1 MCSNRFM
8 GVVFFTSGFSIVT
21 LVSCSFISLAE
32 FRRLPA
38 FPVAVLSI
46 PMLSITFSRSNS
58 DIVTYRLFIED
69 AYWFRS

>member
-1 MCSNRFM
+1 
-8 GVVFFTSGFSIVT
+8 
-21 LVSCSFISLAE
+21 
-32 FRRLPA
+32 
-38 FPVAVLSI
+38 LSI